1 MRQQDK
7 TVREMRAFRLVTTL
21 LALTLAGAGAAQDK
35 GTLDPKPLPPLANP
49 SAPTTPAK
57 ELFGRAADSAP
68 LEPDPIGFYS
78 RGCLAGGEQLP
89 VNGPHW
95 QVMRL
100 SRNRNWGHPELVR
113 FLENFSAKAAQAA
126 GWPGLL
132 VGDMS
137 QPRGG
142 PMLTG
147 HASHQIGLDAD
158 IWLSPMPRREL
169 TRAERE
175 EMSATDV
182 VREDLLDVKPN
193 VWSEGHIALIR
204 AAAMEP
210 KVQRIFVNPAI
221 KRALCRVAEGESWMR
236 KVRPMWGHNYHFHV
250 RLFCPDGSSCK
261 DQDPTPAGD
270 GCDQSLAWW
279 FTDEALHPKKST
291 KSWPPMT
298 MAALPTAC
306 QQVLRAE

>member
-1 MRQQDK
+1 MRK
-7 TVREMRAFRLVTTL
+7 INFLAAL
-21 LALTLAGAGAAQDK
+21 LALVAFAAEAPAQDK

-49 SAPTTPAK
+49 SDPATPAK
-57 ELFGRAADSAP
+57 ELFGRARDSAP
-68 LEPDPIGFYS
+68 LDPDPIGFYS

-89 VNGPHW
+89 VNGPNW

-100 SRNRNWGHPELVR
+100 SRNRNWGHPRLVA
-113 FLENFSAKAAQAA
+113 FLEHFAPKAAQAS

-132 VGDMS
+132 IGDMS

-158 IWLSPMPRREL
+158 VWLTPMPRREL

-182 VREDLLDVKPN
+182 VREDLLDVRED
-193 VWSEGHIALIR
+193 VWSDGHLAVIR

-210 KVQRIFVNPAI
+210 QVQRIFVNAAI
-221 KRALCRVAEGESWMR
+221 KRAMCRVAEGESWMR
-236 KVRPMWGHNYHFHV
+236 KVRPMWGHNYHFHI
-250 RLFCPDGSSCK
+250 RLFCPEGSSCK
-261 DQDPTPAGD
+261 DQDPTPSGD

-279 FTDEALHPKKST
+279 FTDEALHPKKSSG
-291 KSWPPMT
+291 KAWPPMT
-298 MAALPTAC
+298 MAKLPSAC
-306 QQVLRAE
+306 GEVLKAQ

>member
-1 MRQQDK
+1 
-7 TVREMRAFRLVTTL
+7 MRALFLSTTL
-21 LALTLAGAGAAQDK
+21 LALTLSAAAPAQDK
-35 GTLDPKPLPPLANP
+35 GTLNPQPLPPLAHPNDP
-49 SAPTTPAK
+49 GTPAK
-57 ELFGRAADSAP
+57 ELFGRAREGAT
-68 LEPDPIGFYS
+68 LEPNPIGFYS

-89 VNGPHW
+89 INGPNW

-100 SRNRNWGHPELVR
+100 SRNRNWGHPRLVD
-113 FLENFSAKAAQAA
+113 FLKKFSAKAAHAS

-132 VGDMS
+132 IGDMS

-158 IWLSPMPRREL
+158 IWLTPMPNREF

-175 EMSATDV
+175 ELSATDV
-182 VREDLLDVKPN
+182 VREDLLDVRED
-193 VWSEGHIALIR
+193 VWTEGHFAVIR

-210 KVQRIFVNPAI
+210 QVQRIFVNAAI
-221 KRALCRVAEGESWMR
+221 KRAMCRTGEGEGWMR
-236 KVRPMWGHNYHFHV
+236 KVRPMWGHNYHFHI
-250 RLFCPDGSSCK
+250 RLFCPHGSSCK

-279 FTDEALHPKKST
+279 FTEEALRPKKSN
-291 KSWPPMT
+291 KVWPPMT
-298 MAALPTAC
+298 MAALPAEC
-306 QQVLRAE
+306 RQVLRAE

>member
-1 MRQQDK
+1 MREYGLAAMIL
-7 TVREMRAFRLVTTL
+7 VSALASEAF
-21 LALTLAGAGAAQDK
+21 AQDK
-35 GTLDPKPLPPLANP
+35 GTLDPKPLSPLANP
-49 SAPTTPAK
+49 SDPATPAK
-57 ELFGRAADSAP
+57 ELFGRARESAN

-113 FLENFSAKAAQAA
+113 FLEGFTAKAARAA
-126 GWPGLL
+126 SWSGLL
-132 VGDMS
+132 IGDMS

-158 IWLSPMPRREL
+158 IWLTPMPQREL

-182 VREDLLDVKPN
+182 VREDRTDVKQD
-193 VWSEGHIALIR
+193 VWSEGHLAVIR

-210 KVQRIFVNPAI
+210 KVQRIFVNAAI
-221 KRALCRVAEGESWMR
+221 KRAMCRVAEGESWMR
-236 KVRPMWGHNYHFHV
+236 KVRPMWGHNYHFHI
-250 RLFCPDGSSCK
+250 RLFCPHGASCK

-279 FTDEALHPKKST
+279 FTDEALHPKKSN

-306 QQVLRAE
+306 KEVLKAE

>member
-1 MRQQDK
+1 
-7 TVREMRAFRLVTTL
+7 MRALTFAAAILT
-21 LALTLAGAGAAQDK
+21 LTLAGGTAAQDR

-49 SAPTTPAK
+49 SNPSTPAK
-57 ELFGRAADSAP
+57 ELFGRARESAP
-68 LEPDPIGFYS
+68 LGPDPIGFYS
-78 RGCLAGGEQLP
+78 KGCLAGGEQLP

-100 SRNRNWGHPELVR
+100 SRNRNWGHPVLVK
-113 FLENFSAKAAQAA
+113 FLESFSARAAAA
-126 GWPGLL
+126 SGWPGLL
-132 VGDMS
+132 IGDMS

-158 IWLSPMPRREL
+158 IWLTPMPNREL

-175 EMSATDV
+175 EMSATDM
-182 VREDLLDVKPN
+182 VREDLLDVKSD
-193 VWSEGHIALIR
+193 VWTEGHLAVIR
-204 AAAMEP
+204 AAAQDP
-210 KVQRIFVNPAI
+210 KVQRIFVNAAI
-221 KRALCRVAEGESWMR
+221 KRAMCREAAGESWMR
-236 KVRPMWGHNYHFHV
+236 KIRPMFGHNYHFHI
-250 RLFCPDGSSCK
+250 RLFCPDGSSCR

-298 MAALPTAC
+298 MAALPAAC
-306 QQVLRAE
+306 RDVLKAQ